1 MEAQIVDL
9 AKWREEHPP
18 ILRLFMAHQR
28 CVTAWW
34 NLFFTW
40 PIHVCKRE
48 Y

>member
-1 MEAQIVDL
+1 MTAKVVDL

-18 ILRLFMAHQR
+18 MLRLLMAHQR

-34 NLFFTW
+34 SLFFTW
-40 PIHVCKRE
+40 PLRCRRRK